1 MFEVETHFKRH
12 FNAPPVHVVRAPGR
26 LELLGNHT
34 DYNEGLVMSL
44 AVDKYIEIAASPR
57 SDGKIQLVSSSF
69 PEKEIFSAN
78 EFKKNPAVPWADYVK
93 GVLAQLYKRGVHFTG
108 FNAVVHGTIPM
119 GAGMSSSAALSV
131 ATALIIRKLH
141 PYALS
146 ETGLAAAPIPDSK
159 GVVPV
164 PTHAEKLHIAKIC
177 RAAEHEFVGVK
188 VGLLD
193 QISSLFGKA
202 WHVMDIDFR
211 ALTVELSPMPGEAI
225 IVCNSGVKHSL
236 VEGGYNELRDN
247 CEGAAR
253 KLGITSLRS
262 ADAKMLDAS
271 KAKLTQREYEC
282 AHHIVTEIQRVVF
295 AERALR
301 EDDHQQFGQYMFQSH
316 ESSRDFLKNSVPELD
331 LLVEIARKHPGC
343 LGARLTGGGFGG
355 ATINLVRHHEAA
367 AFMEYMAREYEK
379 RGGHKTQPILCQ
391 IVDGAA

>member
-1 MFEVETHFKRH
+1 MFEVESHFKRH

-34 DYNEGLVMSL
+34 DYNDGLVMSL

-57 SDGKIQLVSSSF
+57 NDGKIHLVSSSF
-69 PEKEIFSAN
+69 TEKDVFAAN
-78 EFKKNPAVPWADYVK
+78 TFEKNKTAPWADYVK
-93 GVLAQLYKRGVHFTG
+93 GVLAQLKKRGVHFTG
-108 FNAVVHGTIPM
+108 FNAAVHGTIPM
-119 GAGMSSSAALSV
+119 GAGMSSSAALEV
-131 ATALIIRKLH
+131 ATALLVRKMH
-141 PYALS
+141 PYALT
-146 ETGLAAAPIPDSK
+146 ETGLAPAPVPDSK
-159 GVVPV
+159 GIVPP
-164 PTHAEKLHIAKIC
+164 PTQAEKLQIAKIC

-253 KLGITSLRS
+253 KLGAPSLRS
-262 ADAKMLDAS
+262 VDVKMLNAS
-271 KAKLTQREYEC
+271 KTKLTQREYEC
-282 AHHIVTEIQRVVF
+282 AHHIVTEIQRVAYAEKALF
-295 AERALR
+295 AN
-301 EDDHQQFGQYMFQSH
+301 DHEQFGQYMFQSH
-316 ESSRDFLKNSVPELD
+316 ESSRDFLRNSVPELD
-331 LLVEIARKHPGC
+331 LLVEIARKHSGC

-367 AFMEYMAREYEK
+367 SFMDHMAREYEK
-379 RGGHKTQPILCQ
+379 RSGHKTQPILCQ